1 MKWKKRHVG
10 YNLNMKI
17 MTVVVPANTM
27 YSPNTEEK
35 KKKLDEV
42 KLKQFKM
49 AETHNLRNKVTG
61 DVNC

>member
-1 MKWKKRHVG
+1 
-10 YNLNMKI
+10 
-17 MTVVVPANTM
+17 MTVVGPANTM
-27 YSPNTEEK
+27 YSPNTEEKK